1 MTKRENV
8 SSREKEQTIALSA
21 VFQAA
26 ELVAVLAK
34 TGKVDYASL
43 QPLLESLLM
52 VNAASTEDIYGGQW
66 DCSSNLALGRRIT
79 KQALGKE
86 RSSVNPDT
94 LRYALSLI
102 HLENKLSKAPEMLS
116 LIGQKIGQIEQK
128 KAHYDSVLHENMLA
142 SISGMYQDTL
152 SKLSFRIQVHGD
164 SRFLQQPHVANQVRA
179 ILMSG
184 IRAAMLWRQL
194 GGKRWHLIFKR
205 KALLTALE
213 SRS

>member
-1 MTKRENV
+1 M
-8 SSREKEQTIALSA
+8 SSREKEQTIALTA
-21 VFQAA
+21 IFQAA
-26 ELVAVLAK
+26 ELVSILAK
-34 TGKVDYASL
+34 TGQVDNASL
-43 QPLLESLLM
+43 QPLLDSLLM

-66 DCSSNLALGRRIT
+66 DCSTNLALGRKISR
-79 KQALGKE
+79 QALGKE

-102 HLENKLSKAPEMLS
+102 HLENKLAKTPEMLS
-116 LIGQKIGQIEQK
+116 TIGQKIAQIEQK
-128 KAHYDSVLHENMLA
+128 KAHYESVLHENMLA

-164 SRFLQQPHVANQVRA
+164 SRFLQQPQVANQVRA

-205 KALLTALE
+205 KALLNALE
-213 SRS
+213 SRN

>member
-1 MTKRENV
+1 M

-26 ELVAVLAK
+26 ELVSILAK
-34 TGKVDYASL
+34 TGQVDNASL
-43 QPLLESLLM
+43 QPLLDSILM
-52 VNAASTEDIYGGQW
+52 VSAASTEDIYGGQW
-66 DCSSNLALGRRIT
+66 DCSSNLGLGRKIT
-79 KQALGKE
+79 RQALGKE

-116 LIGQKIGQIEQK
+116 IIGQRIPQIEQK
-128 KAHYDSVLHENMLA
+128 KTHYESVLHENMLA
-142 SISGMYQDTL
+142 SISGLYQDTL
-152 SKLSFRIQVHGD
+152 SKLPFRIQVQGD

-179 ILMSG
+179 ILMAG

-205 KALLTALE
+205 KALLNALDA
-213 SRS
+213 RN

>member
-1 MTKRENV
+1 M

-21 VFQAA
+21 IFQAA
-26 ELVAVLAK
+26 ELVSILAK
-34 TGKVDYASL
+34 TGQVDNASL

-66 DCSSNLALGRRIT
+66 DCSTNLALGRKISR
-79 KQALGKE
+79 QALGKE

-102 HLENKLSKAPEMLS
+102 HLENKLAKTPEMLS
-116 LIGQKIGQIEQK
+116 TIGQKIAQIEQK
-128 KAHYDSVLHENMLA
+128 KAHYESVLHENMLA

-164 SRFLQQPHVANQVRA
+164 SRFLQQPQVANQVRA

-205 KALLTALE
+205 KVLLNALE
-213 SRS
+213 SRH

>member
-1 MTKRENV
+1 LREKYV

-26 ELVAVLAK
+26 ELVSILAK
-34 TGKVDYASL
+34 TGQVDNTSL
-43 QPLLESLLM
+43 QPMLDSILM
-52 VNAASTEDIYGGQW
+52 VNAASTDDVYGGQW
-66 DCSSNLALGRRIT
+66 DCQSNLALGRKISR
-79 KQALGKE
+79 QALGKE

-102 HLENKLSKAPEMLS
+102 HLEHKLSKAPDMLS
-116 LIGQKIGQIEQK
+116 VIGQKIAQIEQK

-152 SKLSFRIQVHGD
+152 SKLPFRIQVHGD
-164 SRFLQQPHVANQVRA
+164 SRFLQQPQVANQVRA

-205 KALLTALE
+205 KALLNALE
-213 SRS
+213 SRN

>member
-1 MTKRENV
+1 M

-21 VFQAA
+21 IFQAA
-26 ELVAVLAK
+26 ELVSILAK
-34 TGKVDYASL
+34 TGQVDNASL

-66 DCSSNLALGRRIT
+66 DCSTNLALGRKISR
-79 KQALGKE
+79 QALGKE

-102 HLENKLSKAPEMLS
+102 HLENKLAKTPDMLS
-116 LIGQKIGQIEQK
+116 TIGQKIAQIEQK
-128 KAHYDSVLHENMLA
+128 KAHYESVLHENMLA

-164 SRFLQQPHVANQVRA
+164 SRFLQQPQVANQVRA
-179 ILMSG
+179 ILMAG

-205 KALLTALE
+205 KALLNALE
-213 SRS
+213 SRN

>member
-1 MTKRENV
+1 V
-8 SSREKEQTIALSA
+8 SSKEKEQTIALSA
-21 VFQAA
+21 IFQAA
-26 ELVAVLAK
+26 ELVSILAK
-34 TGKVDYASL
+34 TGQVDNASL
-43 QPLLESLLM
+43 QPLLDSLLM
-52 VNAASTEDIYGGQW
+52 VNASSTEDIYGGQW
-66 DCSSNLALGRRIT
+66 DCSTNLALGRKISR
-79 KQALGKE
+79 QALGKE
-86 RSSVNPDT
+86 RGSVNPDT

-102 HLENKLSKAPEMLS
+102 HLENKLAKTPDMLS
-116 LIGQKIGQIEQK
+116 SIGQKIAQIEQK
-128 KAHYDSVLHENMLA
+128 KTHYESVLHENMLA

-164 SRFLQQPHVANQVRA
+164 SRFLQQPQVANQVRA

-205 KALLTALE
+205 KALLNALE

>member
-1 MTKRENV
+1 M

-26 ELVAVLAK
+26 ELVSILAK
-34 TGKVDYASL
+34 TGQVDNTSL
-43 QPLLESLLM
+43 QPMLDSILM
-52 VNAASTEDIYGGQW
+52 VNAASTDDVYGGQW
-66 DCSSNLALGRRIT
+66 DCQSNLALGRKISR
-79 KQALGKE
+79 QALGKE

-102 HLENKLSKAPEMLS
+102 HLEHKLSKAPDMLS
-116 LIGQKIGQIEQK
+116 VIGQKIAQIEQK

-152 SKLSFRIQVHGD
+152 SKLPFRIQVHGD
-164 SRFLQQPHVANQVRA
+164 SRFLQQPQVANQVRA

-205 KALLTALE
+205 KALLNALE
-213 SRS
+213 SRN